1 MDPVANF
8 AKVLVEANAI
18 KPAVGGFATLLGLAA
33 IRVADQASS
42 QTVFWIAAASGGA
55 FLIIGIVAVAVFLFP
70 LANNPGKRS

>member
-1 MDPVANF
+1 MDPIANY

-42 QTVFWIAAASGGA
+42 QTLFWIAAASGGA
-55 FLIIGIVAVAVFLFP
+55 FLIMGVFAVALFLFSP
-70 LANNPGKRS
+70 PNNSRK